1 MLLLNFAHPLTP
13 AQLEQI
19 ALAAGANDPFDVRD
33 IRAQFDPQQPFAPQ
47 AVALAN
53 AAGLT
58 PAQWQTEPLLVNLP
72 ALNHI
77 AACLLAELH
86 GRMGY
91 FPSIIRLRPIAGSTP
106 PQFEFAEII
115 NLQSMRDDSR
125 TRRQV

>member
-91 FPSIIRLRPIAGSTP
+91 FPA
-106 PQFEFAEII
+106 AV
-115 NLQSMRDDSR
+115 R
-125 TRRQV
+125 TRPAGDGLPRRYEVAELLDLQGAREAARRRRS